1 MTLKKLIGAGLAG
14 LAALAVAALLIDPAL
29 AQQAAPAAAP
39 AAPRDRPE
47 QGRQRLDADR
57 RPSSCC

>member
-14 LAALAVAALLIDPAL
+14 LAALAVAVLLIDPAL
-29 AQQAAPAAAP
+29 AQQRAGGCRRAG
-39 AAPRDRPE
+39 DRPE